1 MTMISCHI
9 TWYLPLQLGVTY
21 VGSGSGGGDVISG
34 GGSSEKMCL
43 SWYVGFLLTHFCCAF
58 LSVVLSEEQKQS
70 VNMFVDPVNK
80 FFQVWCVCVRAC
92 VRTCVR
98 ACVRAYVRAC
108 VHVFMH
114 ACLCMPTSFYFSVYI
129 GSQ

>member
-1 MTMISCHI
+1 MYSFLRLHNDNDLLPHNMASTTP
-9 TWYLPLQLGVTY
+9 TWSY

-34 GGSSEKMCL
+34 GGGSEKLCL

-58 LSVVLSEEQKQS
+58 LSVVLSEEQKQN

-80 FFQVWCVCVRAC
+80 FFQVWCVCA
-92 VRTCVR
+92 CVR
-98 ACVRAYVRAC
+98 AC
-108 VHVFMH
+108 
-114 ACLCMPTSFYFSVYI
+114 LCMHNSFYFSVYI

>member
-1 MTMISCHI
+1 
-9 TWYLPLQLGVTY
+9 
-21 VGSGSGGGDVISG
+21 
-34 GGSSEKMCL
+34 MCL

-80 FFQVWCVCVRAC
+80 FFQVWCVC
-92 VRTCVR
+92 

-108 VHVFMH
+108 VRACVH
-114 ACLCMPTSFYFSVYI
+114 ACVLVYAYLLLFLCVYRKSMTLQRMTMQRLFYLK
-129 GSQ
+129 Q

>member
-1 MTMISCHI
+1 MISCHI
-9 TWYLPLQLGVTY
+9 TWYLPLPLGVTY

-34 GGSSEKMCL
+34 GGGSEKMCL
-43 SWYVGFLLTHFCCAF
+43 SWYVGFFLTRFCCAF

-92 VRTCVR
+92 VC
-98 ACVRAYVRAC
+98 ACVHAC

-114 ACLCMPTSFYFSVYI
+114 VCLCMPTSFYFSVYI